1 MMLSREQGECCAQP
15 GNPENNGKTNRVDG
29 RDVSVVGLASLPLS
43 SNDSCCSSGFG
54 GSEVTGSDSSR
65 EVGGLGQMGTE
76 VLASGECCVPSGC
89 GCGPDGNS
97 ASGDPQREAPLG
109 VNQVDGSP
117 VDGVCC
123 ENVRNDNTGVADI
136 ETRTPERGVHRGA
149 EKTKYGDSPY
159 ESVCGEGEQCCSNSQ
174 GENSDSHRAENSTG
188 AGHERRHENNAGMK
202 VER

>member
-29 RDVSVVGLASLPLS
+29 RDVSVVGRAPLPQS
-43 SNDSCCSSGFG
+43 SDDSCCSTGFG
-54 GSEVTGSDSSR
+54 GSEVSGSNGSR
-65 EVGGLGQMGTE
+65 EVGGLGQMRTE
-76 VLASGECCVPSGC
+76 VAASGECCVPSGC
-89 GCGPDGNS
+89 GCSPDGNS

-136 ETRTPERGVHRGA
+136 ETRTPERGVHRGT

-159 ESVCGEGEQCCSNSQ
+159 ESACCEGEQCCSNSQ
-174 GENSDSHRAENSTG
+174 GENSDGHRAENSTG

>member
-1 MMLSREQGECCAQP
+1 MTLSREQGECCAQP
-15 GNPENNGKTNRVDG
+15 GDSKKHRDADGVRSNNPT
-29 RDVSVVGLASLPLS
+29 VVGLASLPLS

-54 GSEVTGSDSSR
+54 GSEITGSDSSR
-65 EVGGLGQMGTE
+65 EVGGLGQMRTE

-97 ASGDPQREAPLG
+97 ASGDPQRETPLG
-109 VNQVDGSP
+109 VNQVDSSP

-123 ENVRNDNTGVADI
+123 ENVRNDNTSVTDI

-149 EKTKYGDSPY
+149 EKTKYGNSPY
-159 ESVCGEGEQCCSNSQ
+159 ETACCEGEQCCSNSQ
-174 GENSDSHRAENSTG
+174 SENSDSHHAEDTTG
-188 AGHERRHENNAGMK
+188 AGHERSHENNAGMK